1 MNKQQRIVPK
11 GRVAK
16 PAAEKPKAQ
25 IQKENIPIKNNK
37 EGLNKPVPVVNVA
50 SATVAAPIAKEQ
62 NDVKEASQNTSISAK
77 EMLDAQYPTPT
88 NNNFDVNDYPIAGP
102 GKPTAE
108 EVVVPKT
115 PAEDPSF
122 KALTSSINAN
132 AKKQRKHEPAQSAS
146 KKAQKAAVVP
156 SNERLSK
163 AQASQVEVMEQ
174 QETGEF
180 KASDFKEQLKSR
192 IAEMELPKDEEAAD
206 KFKENNNLSEVK
218 SAAMGDVKTAQ
229 DNASGGIPEATSAA
243 PSTASVPVTA
253 VAPMPKAMPGKKPA
267 MIPTAQAM
275 PSKRSEASVEKPLQE
290 ETASLDTQ
298 MEQHGVTDTM
308 LANSNEASF
317 KSALDEKNNAKAQS
331 KASVVSFRNTENQ
344 ELNTAQQQS
353 QQQVNATSQGM
364 HTNRVAAF
372 NKVAGNQKQSATQN
386 TAARKQVA
394 DKIQGL
400 YTETKTKV
408 TSILSALDAAVASKF
423 ESGARAAQQAF
434 ENHIETNM
442 KAYKEKRYGS
452 SIFSWKQLR
461 RVKDA
466 FVGLPKEVNQFF
478 ESGRKIYID
487 TMDSYLGSIAT
498 LVANELNK
506 AKRTIKEGKKS
517 VQDYVGGLSP
527 DLRKIGKQAANE
539 IQSKF
544 DSLEQDIDN
553 KKDTLIDVLSQKY
566 SEAVASV
573 DTQIEALKEKNS
585 GLINKAMG
593 ALKGV
598 FDIIIKVKNTLTN
611 LLANVVTAVG
621 AIISD
626 PIGFF
631 KMLITGVGQGVQ
643 NFMTN
648 IVQYLQSGLLGWL
661 TGAMGSLSIQMPE
674 NIFSLKGIFSLTT
687 QILGFTWSTIRTV
700 GVKVVGEP
708 IVKALETGFEMVQI
722 LREKGIAGLWEHLKE
737 QFQDLKETVIGA
749 IKDMLMSQVIQAGIK
764 WILGLLSP
772 VGAFVKAI
780 MAIIDVVKFF
790 IQRASQIAELV
801 SAFTESIA
809 AIAAGKVGAVAKSIE
824 NALGKAVPVVI
835 GLLASV
841 LGIGGLANKV
851 LGIVRKIRKR
861 VEKALFSL
869 WTKIKNAGR
878 KVWRKLSRKKGS
890 SKKIKEDNKKQKPE
904 KITAKDRAK
913 HKKMASKIKAKLS
926 AKSNKKT
933 KDFKEFYEIKT
944 KEAKKLE
951 DKYQP
956 KLKKGINLDITSGT
970 LSQERKDNDIDF
982 NIKIYP
988 NTTEEKLTLEYD
1000 KNIER
1005 IYKENKESLH
1015 SEAEKDVRLAFEQ
1028 IKKEEKKKESKNR
1041 KRSWSGL
1048 LDEFKTTDPTKEL
1061 YNNPVKNQRNYG
1073 DYVRG
1078 LFKKSA
1084 DRVMGD
1090 ASDTE
1095 KNNEIESKINTL
1107 TDGKRVYQTIRG
1119 QIFDKSKEVK
1129 VNEQLDSLFRG
1140 EEGEHEQYKVLKQ
1153 EVDFT
1158 GTTEGVLVVNYKY
1171 LVKKGDQPEETKTFK
1186 VTLQQAKLSNGLQ
1199 GIKHKVEG
1207 FNLAIKEP
1215 GTRGKTASAVNKAS
1229 REQVQ
1234 KAKAENSEVIS
1245 QITKLDEGNNEST
1258 ARVEKKDQ
1266 FKDQIDD
1273 KTIKFNASH
1282 LIADWFQG
1290 SGYVL
1295 GLNLVNTSEHYN
1307 KQVMFE
1313 KEKQI
1318 ESSLTDKEDI
1328 YKAKYKRKEIPV
1340 EYITFNMKVEAEW
1353 IPIVDNEI
1361 FDVLR
1366 EKTKKQSNETQI
1378 ETKERLESLHQVLSK
1393 RTDPKFCNSV
1403 VYEVPWITL
1412 NGANGEKIV
1421 SVQSGLPAIK
1431 IGQDINLKDSL
1442 KNQS

>member
-1 MNKQQRIVPK
+1 MKKQQRIVPK

-16 PAAEKPKAQ
+16 PVTEKPKAQ

-37 EGLNKPVPVVNVA
+37 KGLNKPVPVVNVA
-50 SATVAAPIAKEQ
+50 SATVAAPITKEQ
-62 NDVKEASQNTSISAK
+62 NDVKEAPQDISISAK

-88 NNNFDVNDYPIAGP
+88 NNNFDVNDFPIAGP
-102 GKPTAE
+102 GKPAAE

-146 KKAQKAAVVP
+146 KKAQKAAAVP

-229 DNASGGIPEATSAA
+229 DNAAGGIPEATSAA
-243 PSTASVPVTA
+243 PNTASVPVMA
-253 VAPMPKAMPGKKPA
+253 VSPMPKAMPGKKPA

-298 MEQHGVTDTM
+298 MDQHGVTDTM

-317 KSALDEKNNAKAQS
+317 KSALDEKNTAKAQS
-331 KASVVSFRNTENQ
+331 KASVTSFRNTENQ

-408 TSILSALDAAVASKF
+408 TSILSALDTAVASKF
-423 ESGARAAQQAF
+423 ESGARAAQRAF

-517 VQDYVGGLSP
+517 VQDYVDGLSP
-527 DLRKIGKQAANE
+527 DLRKIGQQAASE

-648 IVQYLQSGLLGWL
+648 IVQHLQSGLLGWL

-772 VGAFVKAI
+772 VVAFVKAI

-878 KVWRKLSRKKGS
+878 KIW
-890 SKKIKEDNKKQKPE
+890 
-904 KITAKDRAK
+904 
-913 HKKMASKIKAKLS
+913 
-926 AKSNKKT
+926 
-933 KDFKEFYEIKT
+933 
-944 KEAKKLE
+944 KKLGFG
-951 DKYQP
+951 
-956 KLKKGINLDITSGT
+956 KK
-970 LSQERKDNDIDF
+970 K
-982 NIKIYP
+982 K
-988 NTTEEKLTLEYD
+988 
-1000 KNIER
+1000 
-1005 IYKENKESLH
+1005 
-1015 SEAEKDVRLAFEQ
+1015 
-1028 IKKEEKKKESKNR
+1028 KKEEKNKSQNKDLHVGEEIHFKAGNDSHELWFNEEGKGVTLWVASNDPKPVLDKLDDWKGRIKDDDQSDGASEKRKLIKDVKTLVEELELDGAEVEDLIMQQEKSPKRASEGQGLTKKQIKQKNDPLKKKELAVSKKLTR
-1041 KRSWSGL
+1041 L
-1048 LDEFKTTDPTKEL
+1048 FEL
-1061 YNNPVKNQRNYG
+1061 YGEQDQIGGKLPEVGIHPLKGEFR
-1073 DYVRG
+1073 
-1078 LFKKSA
+1078 
-1084 DRVMGD
+1084 
-1090 ASDTE
+1090 
-1095 KNNEIESKINTL
+1095 ESHH
-1107 TDGKRVYQTIRG
+1107 V
-1119 QIFDKSKEVK
+1119 
-1129 VNEQLDSLFRG
+1129 
-1140 EEGEHEQYKVLKQ
+1140 
-1153 EVDFT
+1153 
-1158 GTTEGVLVVNYKY
+1158 
-1171 LVKKGDQPEETKTFK
+1171 
-1186 VTLQQAKLSNGLQ
+1186 
-1199 GIKHKVEG
+1199 
-1207 FNLAIKEP
+1207 
-1215 GTRGKTASAVNKAS
+1215 
-1229 REQVQ
+1229 
-1234 KAKAENSEVIS
+1234 AENSFME
-1245 QITKLDEGNNEST
+1245 QIKEFYGVVGKKLEKDNSPFNDLGVKLVARSES
-1258 ARVEKKDQ
+1258 
-1266 FKDQIDD
+1266 
-1273 KTIKFNASH
+1273 
-1282 LIADWFQG
+1282 
-1290 SGYVL
+1290 
-1295 GLNLVNTSEHYN
+1295 
-1307 KQVMFE
+1307 
-1313 KEKQI
+1313 
-1318 ESSLTDKEDI
+1318 
-1328 YKAKYKRKEIPV
+1328 
-1340 EYITFNMKVEAEW
+1340 
-1353 IPIVDNEI
+1353 
-1361 FDVLR
+1361 
-1366 EKTKKQSNETQI
+1366 I
-1378 ETKERLESLHQVLSK
+1378 ETKFKDGKNLSAILLHRETHRTAKDKAVHATGLQKEVQDNIEDSAYTDKKITVLGVKSDGIKRAQMFEGDWKSFILKVYSLVKQNKDFNLKESDNEVIIKSKKRDKDALNKISNDINEEIKGITKDDKIEVRNKKKDLLKKINNTAMTSYDSALNSGLQTVKTALSK
-1393 RTDPKFCNSV
+1393 STFDGDNEKHSGILDALNDKA
-1403 VYEVPWITL
+1403 EEIWKNDIINKIT
-1412 NGANGEKIV
+1412 
-1421 SVQSGLPAIK
+1421 
-1431 IGQDINLKDSL
+1431 
-1442 KNQS
+1442 

>member
-1 MNKQQRIVPK
+1 MENQATKAK

-16 PAAEKPKAQ
+16 PSAEKPKAQ

-37 EGLNKPVPVVNVA
+37 EGLNTLVPVVNVA

-62 NDVKEASQNTSISAK
+62 NDIKEAPQDTSVSAK
-77 EMLDAQYPTPT
+77 EMLDAQYPTPA

-102 GKPTAE
+102 GKPAAE

-146 KKAQKAAVVP
+146 KKAQKAAAVP

-243 PSTASVPVTA
+243 PNTASVPVMA
-253 VAPMPKAMPGKKPA
+253 VSPMPKAMPGKKPA

-275 PSKRSEASVEKPLQE
+275 PSKRSEVSVEKPLQE
-290 ETASLDTQ
+290 ETTSLDTQ

-317 KSALDEKNNAKAQS
+317 KSALDEKNTAKAQS
-331 KASVVSFRNTENQ
+331 KASVTSFRNTENQ

-408 TSILSALDAAVASKF
+408 TSILSALDTAVASKF
-423 ESGARAAQQAF
+423 ESGARAAQRAF

-487 TMDSYLGSIAT
+487 TMDGYLGYIAT

-517 VQDYVGGLSP
+517 VQDYVDGLSP
-527 DLRKIGKQAANE
+527 DLRKIGQQAASE

-648 IVQYLQSGLLGWL
+648 IVQHLQSGLLGWL

-749 IKDMLMSQVIQAGIK
+749 IKDMLMSQVVQAGIK

-890 SKKIKEDNKKQKPE
+890 SRKIKEDNKKQKPA

-913 HKKMASKIKAKLS
+913 HKKIASKIKAKLS

-988 NTTEEKLTLEYD
+988 NTTQDKAEVIYEDGKTIDDVSLVNELEKLPAKSSFDDVKKIAPHLNEIVKENKLNYEFTRIKLKGSSNKDNYTIEIKEVIKTQNSTDKRKKDVVESKVGIIKIAREFKGSDGSGGAPDINQFLINAKNEFSDGSKDTIINEAEKLHEKITKEDKKSKIDDLVAYVKDLDDLSALLSKLSTIDEDLPDATYEFIQDSEGKAVKAEAKKLSIKTGPGTGPNANIIGWNFVTNNLNDKTNKLWVRLHLINEKKFGGRGGSTNLVPGTKNNNSDHLANFENKLKKWLDTKENNSYRVAGLEADVERYGAGQFNNEKHKHERVAIDGTLPKSEWYSNKITFTSKQFIEKSGNWVKDSKDAVAPMVLNIPLPNFDAIRVPALPTITSDQLNNIAEKYSDDPDVFNDKSVLNFLRREVFSNHDDLEEKLED
-1000 KNIER
+1000 KGEDVYGIN
-1005 IYKENKESLH
+1005 ESIIDKLP
-1015 SEAEKDVRLAFEQ
+1015 KL
-1028 IKKEEKKKESKNR
+1028 
-1041 KRSWSGL
+1041 
-1048 LDEFKTTDPTKEL
+1048 
-1061 YNNPVKNQRNYG
+1061 
-1073 DYVRG
+1073 
-1078 LFKKSA
+1078 
-1084 DRVMGD
+1084 
-1090 ASDTE
+1090 
-1095 KNNEIESKINTL
+1095 
-1107 TDGKRVYQTIRG
+1107 IR
-1119 QIFDKSKEVK
+1119 Q
-1129 VNEQLDSLFRG
+1129 
-1140 EEGEHEQYKVLKQ
+1140 
-1153 EVDFT
+1153 
-1158 GTTEGVLVVNYKY
+1158 
-1171 LVKKGDQPEETKTFK
+1171 LVKP
-1186 VTLQQAKLSNGLQ
+1186 N
-1199 GIKHKVEG
+1199 
-1207 FNLAIKEP
+1207 
-1215 GTRGKTASAVNKAS
+1215 
-1229 REQVQ
+1229 
-1234 KAKAENSEVIS
+1234 
-1245 QITKLDEGNNEST
+1245 
-1258 ARVEKKDQ
+1258 
-1266 FKDQIDD
+1266 
-1273 KTIKFNASH
+1273 
-1282 LIADWFQG
+1282 
-1290 SGYVL
+1290 VL
-1295 GLNLVNTSEHYN
+1295 TY
-1307 KQVMFE
+1307 
-1313 KEKQI
+1313 
-1318 ESSLTDKEDI
+1318 
-1328 YKAKYKRKEIPV
+1328 
-1340 EYITFNMKVEAEW
+1340 
-1353 IPIVDNEI
+1353 
-1361 FDVLR
+1361 
-1366 EKTKKQSNETQI
+1366 
-1378 ETKERLESLHQVLSK
+1378 
-1393 RTDPKFCNSV
+1393 
-1403 VYEVPWITL
+1403 
-1412 NGANGEKIV
+1412 
-1421 SVQSGLPAIK
+1421 
-1431 IGQDINLKDSL
+1431 
-1442 KNQS
+1442 

>member
-1 MNKQQRIVPK
+1 MENQATKAK

-37 EGLNKPVPVVNVA
+37 EGFNTPVPVVNVA

-62 NDVKEASQNTSISAK
+62 NDVKEVPQDTSVSAK

-102 GKPTAE
+102 GKPASE

-146 KKAQKAAVVP
+146 KKAQKAAAVP

-229 DNASGGIPEATSAA
+229 DNAAGGIPEATSAA
-243 PSTASVPVTA
+243 PNTASVPVTA
-253 VAPMPKAMPGKKPA
+253 VSPMPKAIPGKKPA

-298 MEQHGVTDTM
+298 MEQHGVTDAM

-331 KASVVSFRNTENQ
+331 KASVASFRNTENQ

-408 TSILSALDAAVASKF
+408 TSILSALDTAVASKF

-527 DLRKIGKQAANE
+527 DLRKIGQQAANE

-648 IVQYLQSGLLGWL
+648 IVQHLQSGLLGWL

-749 IKDMLMSQVIQAGIK
+749 IKDMLMSQVVQAGIK

-869 WTKIKNAGR
+869 WTKIKSAGR
-878 KVWRKLSRKKGS
+878 KVW
-890 SKKIKEDNKKQKPE
+890 
-904 KITAKDRAK
+904 
-913 HKKMASKIKAKLS
+913 
-926 AKSNKKT
+926 
-933 KDFKEFYEIKT
+933 
-944 KEAKKLE
+944 KKLGFG
-951 DKYQP
+951 K
-956 KLKKGINLDITSGT
+956 
-970 LSQERKDNDIDF
+970 
-982 NIKIYP
+982 
-988 NTTEEKLTLEYD
+988 
-1000 KNIER
+1000 
-1005 IYKENKESLH
+1005 
-1015 SEAEKDVRLAFEQ
+1015 
-1028 IKKEEKKKESKNR
+1028 KKEEKEGDLSKKEQFLNLVEKKKIKKEFETVDQHTHTLFLRR
-1041 KRSWSGL
+1041 KGNSVELMVASNPQTYKEFIGDVD
-1048 LDEFKTTDPTKEL
+1048 LDDPQKKTHKTTAIGIAKKVDAKINERLKGDTKEEKKASKKKKDAEFEAL
-1061 YNNPVKNQRNYG
+1061 LLELSKPTGILFGVDREDLPETEVQHRSSTIGGAKMATKMYAKRLTQKGIKGGKPNDDRHKVMDALLVRADGNGSY
-1073 DYVRG
+1073 YVRG
-1078 LFKKSA
+1078 HLLNMELHGPGTWENLTPLSQTGNKNHLREAEKAIKIAVNSGAIVDYTLIVKYGRSIQPFEDTKLEQAGFVKKE
-1084 DRVMGD
+1084 DKDKMNKLRVAE
-1090 ASDTE
+1090 ASVPNHLVLRSYLLKKEGNDFVRDKLLVEQTNVQNPVE
-1095 KNNEIESKINTL
+1095 TNIES
-1107 TDGKRVYQTIRG
+1107 
-1119 QIFDKSKEVK
+1119 
-1129 VNEQLDSLFRG
+1129 
-1140 EEGEHEQYKVLKQ
+1140 YKVDREKREKVSLSSSTP
-1153 EVDFT
+1153 EVI
-1158 GTTEGVLVVNYKY
+1158 
-1171 LVKKGDQPEETKTFK
+1171 
-1186 VTLQQAKLSNGLQ
+1186 AKNTILDLD
-1199 GIKHKVEG
+1199 E
-1207 FNLAIKEP
+1207 AII
-1215 GTRGKTASAVNKAS
+1215 VNKA
-1229 REQVQ
+1229 
-1234 KAKAENSEVIS
+1234 AKAIS
-1245 QITKLDEGNNEST
+1245 SLRTYEQI
-1258 ARVEKKDQ
+1258 
-1266 FKDQIDD
+1266 ID
-1273 KTIKFNASH
+1273 F
-1282 LIADWFQG
+1282 LP
-1290 SGYVL
+1290 
-1295 GLNLVNTSEHYN
+1295 
-1307 KQVMFE
+1307 
-1313 KEKQI
+1313 QI
-1318 ESSLTDKEDI
+1318 ESDLIKLEDL
-1328 YKAKYKRKEIPV
+1328 V
-1340 EYITFNMKVEAEW
+1340 
-1353 IPIVDNEI
+1353 
-1361 FDVLR
+1361 
-1366 EKTKKQSNETQI
+1366 
-1378 ETKERLESLHQVLSK
+1378 
-1393 RTDPKFCNSV
+1393 
-1403 VYEVPWITL
+1403 
-1412 NGANGEKIV
+1412 EKINDEN
-1421 SVQSGLPAIK
+1421 IK
-1431 IGQDINLKDSL
+1431 GYLRKPGNNVTL
-1442 KNQS
+1442 